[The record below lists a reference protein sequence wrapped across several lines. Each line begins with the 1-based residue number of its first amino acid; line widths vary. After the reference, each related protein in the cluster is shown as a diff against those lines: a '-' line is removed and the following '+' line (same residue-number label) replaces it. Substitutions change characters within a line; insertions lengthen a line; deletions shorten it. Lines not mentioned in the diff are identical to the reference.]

1 MYLLNLNL
9 RLSGGIPETV
19 SWWNGPNQKTEA
31 FTYFLF
37 SFFLSCFFFSL
48 DCMNEIRGDQLFL
61 LLRKLKGGFAV
72 LLFNA
77 K

>member
-9 RLSGGIPETV
+9 RLSGGLPETV
-19 SWWNGPNQKTEA
+19 SWWNGPNQKTGI
-31 FTYFLF
+31 YVLF
-37 SFFLSCFFFSL
+37 IQFFFFLSL
-48 DCMNEIRGDQLFL
+48 DYMNEISGDQLFL

-72 LLFNA
+72 LLFNP